1 VSKALLDMRNLV
13 VRFREHEVVRQLS
26 LEIHP
31 GETLALVGESGSGKS
46 ATALAIMRLVPP
58 PGVVEGTHL
67 LLDGTDLLTLPEREM
82 RRCRGRDVAMVFQEP
97 MTSLNPVMTVG
108 DQIVEMIREHRQM
121 DHAKARARSLELL
134 ELVRLADPK
143 RIARSFPHQLSGG
156 MRQRIVIAI
165 AVAAQP
171 KLLIADEPTTA
182 LDVTVQAQI
191 MELLENLKA
200 QLSMGL
206 LLITHD
212 MGLVAQ
218 WADHVVVL
226 YAGQK
231 VEAGYAHDL
240 LANPIHPYSAGLANA
255 TIKLHANEH
264 YKTALLSEITGDISS
279 ALDQTG
285 CAFAP
290 RCRLVQPTC
299 RERPPP
305 LLPANEVGH
314 HVACPPAITLYANT
328 VAVRPAP

>member
-1 VSKALLDMRNLV
+1 MSKVLLDMRNLV

-67 LLDGTDLLTLPEREM
+67 LLDGTDLSTLKSGELRERRRDLQFMFQDPYASLDPRM
-82 RRCRGRDVAMVFQEP
+82 RVKEIISEPLDVAHRGTREERVETVLQLLDQVGLAKDAIDVGFFTFQPSE
-97 MTSLNPVMTVG
+97 
-108 DQIVEMIREHRQM
+108 
-121 DHAKARARSLELL
+121 
-134 ELVRLADPK
+134 
-143 RIARSFPHQLSGG
+143 FG

-231 VEAGYAHDL
+231 VEAGYARDL

-255 TIKLHANEH
+255 TIKLHANQH

>member
-1 VSKALLDMRNLV
+1 VSTALLDMRHLV
-13 VRFREHEVVRQLS
+13 VRFRDHEVVSGLS
-26 LEIHP
+26 MEIHP

-58 PGVVEGTHL
+58 PGMVEGGNL
-67 LLDGTDLLTLPEREM
+67 LLDGIDLLALPEREM

-108 DQIVEMIREHRQM
+108 DQIVEMIREHRQI

-134 ELVRLADPK
+134 ELVRLPDPK

-171 KLLIADEPTTA
+171 RLLIADEPTTA

-218 WADHVVVL
+218 WADNVVVL

-231 VEAGYAHDL
+231 VEAGYARDL
-240 LANPIHPYSAGLANA
+240 LANPIHPYSEGLANA

-279 ALDQTG
+279 ALGQTG

-305 LLPANEVGH
+305 LLPAKEVGH
-314 HVACPPAITLYANT
+314 HVACPPAMALYAST